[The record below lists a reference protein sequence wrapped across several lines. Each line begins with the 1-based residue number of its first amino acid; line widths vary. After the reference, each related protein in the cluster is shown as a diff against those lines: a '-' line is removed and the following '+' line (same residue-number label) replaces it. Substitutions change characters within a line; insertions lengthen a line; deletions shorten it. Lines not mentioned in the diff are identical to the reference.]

1 MRFFHSKTVEGS
13 HKYWLLWQEELNFI
27 EMWTDYV
34 VSESDKASN

>member
-1 MRFFHSKTVEGS
+1 MRLFHSKTVEVS
-13 HKYWLLWQEELNFI
+13 HKYWLLWQEKLNFI

>member
-1 MRFFHSKTVEGS
+1 MRFFHSKTVEDS
-13 HKYWLLWQEELNFI
+13 HKYRLLWQEELNFI